1 MKNIIIITTRGITL
15 WMIAVIGF
23 LVYITR
29 KYSISFPIGPNPEL
43 YLLQIPINTPAKYI
57 GVITIC
63 FSNSVFRSL
72 KNNIL
77 QSWITNHL
85 QDESSIL
92 RQDDEYRFSYE
103 ISCVN
108 IIYAWFDWFLYMH
121 ILLSQID
128 LFLVEVSADII
139 MTVLITNYYLG
150 KKSSNIIPL
159 RNDFQELTERS
170 RLIRKSESRYQT
182 PNPKT

>member
-1 MKNIIIITTRGITL
+1 MKNVILLTTRGITV

-29 KYSISFPIGPNPEL
+29 ENSIPFPIGPNPEL
-43 YLLQIPINTPAKYI
+43 FLLQIPINTPAKYI
-57 GVITIC
+57 GVVTIC
-63 FSNSVFRSL
+63 FSNSIFRSL

-85 QDESSIL
+85 QDEQSTEYI
-92 RQDDEYRFSYE
+92 EYRFSYE

-108 IIYAWFDWFLYMH
+108 TIYAWFDWFLYMH

-128 LFLVEVSADII
+128 LFLVEVSADIL

-150 KKSSNIIPL
+150 KKSNPIIPL

-170 RLIRKSESRYQT
+170 RLIRKSESRNPTANPQT
-182 PNPKT
+182 

>member
-1 MKNIIIITTRGITL
+1 MKMKNIILLTTRGITL
-15 WMIAVIGF
+15 WMIAIIGF
-23 LVYITR
+23 LVFLSR

-85 QDESSIL
+85 QDEQST
-92 RQDDEYRFSYE
+92 EYIEYWFSYE

-108 IIYAWFDWFLYMH
+108 TIYAWFDWFLYMH

-128 LFLVEVSADII
+128 LFLVEVSADIL
-139 MTVLITNYYLG
+139 MTLLITNYYLG

-170 RLIRKSESRYQT
+170 RLIRESQSR
-182 PNPKT
+182 NPTANTKT

>member
-1 MKNIIIITTRGITL
+1 MKNIILLTTRGITI

-23 LVYITR
+23 LLYITR

-43 YLLQIPINTPAKYI
+43 VILQIPINTPAKYI

-63 FSNSVFRSL
+63 FSNSIFRSL

-77 QSWITNHL
+77 QSWIINHL
-85 QDESSIL
+85 QDEQST
-92 RQDDEYRFSYE
+92 EYIDWFSYE

-108 IIYAWFDWFLYMH
+108 TIYAWFDWFLYMH

-128 LFLVEVSADII
+128 LFLVEVSADIM
-139 MTVLITNYYLG
+139 MTLLITNYYLG
-150 KKSSNIIPL
+150 KKSNGIIPI

-170 RLIRKSESRYQT
+170 RLIRKSESRNPT
-182 PNPKT
+182 PNSQT